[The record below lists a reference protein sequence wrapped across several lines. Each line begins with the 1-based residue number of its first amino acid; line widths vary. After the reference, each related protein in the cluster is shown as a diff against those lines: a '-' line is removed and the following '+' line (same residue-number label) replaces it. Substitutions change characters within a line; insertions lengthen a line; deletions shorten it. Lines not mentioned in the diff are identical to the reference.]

1 MIVFDI
7 LVDERGVSWIARSLS
22 ERRRKLES
30 FAKAFS
36 RGDDFLLSPATQ
48 SLAQAR
54 RWLRASGG
62 NLDGIMAKRIDAAYR
77 SGDRKGMKK
86 IKRLRTAD
94 CVVGGF
100 RYASTG
106 TRCRLPAARPVQS
119 GGTLESRWIHVGI
132 HEPGAHRSCSPN
144 CGP

>member
-1 MIVFDI
+1 MQRIHPAASRILKLSREVPAKMIVFDI

-77 SGDRKGMKK
+77 SGDR
-86 IKRLRTAD
+86 
-94 CVVGGF
+94 
-100 RYASTG
+100 
-106 TRCRLPAARPVQS
+106 
-119 GGTLESRWIHVGI
+119 IHVGI
-132 HEPGAHRSCSPN
+132 HEPGAQGAARQTAALDPAAGLHRSRAG
-144 CGP
+144 GPEPLER